1 MQEFIISNYI
11 SKLDKNSIIFFAL
24 KNDINLNDSELDYI
38 YKTIKN
44 DYKVLL
50 SNNYESIF
58 NEARNKLSL
67 KNYDKIYKLYLVYR
81 NMYEGFFN

>member
-11 SKLDKNSIIFFAL
+11 SKLDKKSIISFAL
-24 KNDINLNDSELDYI
+24 KNDIRLNDSELDYI

-67 KNYDKIYKLYLVYR
+67 KNYDKIYKLYLIYR

>member
-11 SKLDKNSIIFFAL
+11 SKLDKNSIISFAL

>member
-38 YKTIKN
+38 YKTIKR

-50 SNNYESIF
+50 SNNYENIF

-81 NMYEGFFN
+81 KMYEGFFN

>member
-11 SKLDKNSIIFFAL
+11 SKLDKKSIISFAL

-67 KNYDKIYKLYLVYR
+67 KNYDKIYKLYLIYR